1 MIGIWGTV
9 FVLQDYTQS
18 LTMRKFYPTPLIA
31 AFLFL
36 AIQFFL
42 QSVKAQPVL
51 AFTPVASGFS
61 NPVDFVPEPGT
72 NRFFVVQQGGAIR
85 IVDGSTILSTPFLN
99 VSSLLATGGNEQGL
113 LSLAFHP
120 GYNSNRYFFI
130 YYTNTSGQVTVARY
144 QRNATNA
151 NLADAASGVILLSIS
166 KNATNHNGG
175 KLNFGSDG
183 NLYFATGDG
192 GGANDVD
199 NNAQNGNSLLGK
211 MLRLNVDNFA
221 TPPYYTIPPDNPF
234 LTTGDGIRDEIWA
247 MGLRNPWR
255 WSFDRSNGD
264 VWIADVGQGAW
275 EEVNY
280 STLADSKGVDFGWH
294 CREGNHNT
302 PGVAT
307 CDPGTNYK
315 APVFEYGHD
324 NATGGFSIT
333 GGYVYR
339 GNLYPSLTGYFVC
352 ADYVSN
358 NFWIVRS
365 NGTFVR
371 RAGTLT
377 NISTFGQDNNGE
389 LYAISRSA
397 GTISRLV
404 VANEAPLPLTLI
416 NFSGEDY
423 TGYNELTWTT
433 GFEENIEKYI
443 VEYSTNG
450 LDYQTAGEVVSKYGS
465 GGGSYTLKHSVNNQQ
480 VIRYRLR
487 ITELDH
493 KQSYSPIIS
502 IGELSKKSIQVYPTR
517 VSTGSINIISTIPVK
532 RFSIFSLDGK
542 EIYTKYMAG
551 STGYTS
557 VPLSGFKKGLYLMK
571 LSGDGFSQTDKII
584 IE

>member
-1 MIGIWGTV
+1 MP
-9 FVLQDYTQS
+9 
-18 LTMRKFYPTPLIA
+18 KFYPTL
-31 AFLFL
+31 LKTGCL
-36 AIQFFL
+36 LLSLQFFI
-42 QSVKAQPVL
+42 QSANTQPVL
-51 AFTPVASGFS
+51 GYTPVASGLS

-85 IVDGSTILSTPFLN
+85 IVDGSSVLSTPFLN
-99 VSSLLATGGNEQGL
+99 VSSLLATSGSEQGL

-120 GYNSNRYFFI
+120 GYTTNGYFFI
-130 YYTNTSGQVTVARY
+130 YYTNASGQVTIARY

-151 NLADAASGVILLSIS
+151 SLADAGSGVILLTIS
-166 KNATNHNGG
+166 KNAQNHNGG

-183 NLYFATGDG
+183 YLYFATGDG

-221 TPPYYTIPPDNPF
+221 TPPYYTIPPGNPF
-234 LTTGDGIRDEIWA
+234 LTPGDGIRDEIWA

-255 WSFDRSNGD
+255 WSFDKSNGD
-264 VWIADVGQGAW
+264 MWIADVGQGAW

-280 STLADSKGVDFGWH
+280 STLAGSKGADFGWH
-294 CREGNHNT
+294 CKEGNHNT
-302 PGVAT
+302 PGVT
-307 CDPGTNYK
+307 VCDPGTNYK
-315 APVFEYGHD
+315 SPVFEYGHD

-339 GNLYPSLTGYFVC
+339 GNLYPSLNGYFVC
-352 ADYVSN
+352 TDYVSN
-358 NFWIVRS
+358 NVWIVRP
-365 NGTFVR
+365 NGAFIR

-377 NISTFGQDNNGE
+377 NVSTFGQDNSGE

-397 GTISRLV
+397 GTISRIV

-416 NFSGEDY
+416 SFSGKDY
-423 TGYNELTWTT
+423 AGYNELTWTT

-443 VEYSTNG
+443 VEYTING
-450 LDYQTAGEVVSKYGS
+450 TDYQTAGEVVSKYGS
-465 GGGSYTLKHSVNNQQ
+465 SGGSYTLKHNINNQQ
-480 VIRYRLR
+480 VIRYRIR

-493 KQSYSPIIS
+493 KQSYSPVIS
-502 IGELSKKSIQVYPTR
+502 IGEISKKRIQVYPTI
-517 VSTGSINIISTIPVK
+517 VSTGSINIISTIPVT
-532 RFSIFSLDGK
+532 RLSVFTLDGK
-542 EIYTKYMAG
+542 EIYIKYMAG

-557 VPLSGFKKGLYLMK
+557 VPLSGLKKGMYLVK
-571 LSGDGFSQTDKII
+571 LTGDGFSQTDKII